1 MTERKDKSEIDT
13 TPSETDIEADRRRLD
28 DELREIV
35 RNLLRA
41 LTEERKPADPGDRNR
56 NRPKT

>member
-41 LTEERKPADPGDRNR
+41 LTEERKPADPGDR
-56 NRPKT
+56 